1 MRSLK
6 AALVAALV
14 AFATAAPAQEKAS
27 LRLNWYL
34 GGSQSMFHL
43 GVERG
48 FFREE
53 GIDLAL
59 NEGRGSARSVQ
70 LINTKEDS
78 FAMADAGSLMLGAS
92 KGLKAKAVMSVV
104 NVSSFAIVAR
114 KDSGI
119 ARLDDLKGKRLAVTA
134 GDALTQLWPAV
145 LGANGKD
152 AEFARL
158 VMMDPTA
165 KVPAILDKQVD
176 AILGGITDQPNLMR
190 QRGVEPVIIPFY
202 DLGANTIGMAIV
214 AHPDTIAQNP
224 KLVRG
229 FVKATTRSYEAAIQ
243 DPRAA
248 AQAAKRAKPDLVEDT
263 LLAEVS
269 DANRL
274 TLAGLPAGRRIGYAP
289 PEAWTQTLDL
299 MKKYRE
305 LETAEPATS
314 FYTNAFLVD

>member
-6 AALVAALV
+6 VALLV
-14 AFATAAPAQEKAS
+14 AFAALAAPASAQEKAS

-34 GGSQSMFHL
+34 GGSHAMYYL

-48 FFREE
+48 YYREE

-70 LINTKEDS
+70 LINTKEDT

-104 NVSSFAIVAR
+104 NVSSFAVIMR
-114 KDSGI
+114 KDSAI
-119 ARLDDLKGKRLAVTA
+119 ATLEDLKGKRLAVTA

-145 LGANGKD
+145 LAANGKD
-152 AEFARL
+152 PEFTRL
-158 VMMDPTA
+158 VMMDAAA
-165 KVPAILDKQVD
+165 KVPSILDKQVD

-190 QRGVEPVIIPFY
+190 QRGVEPVVLPFY
-202 DLGANTIGMAIV
+202 DLKVNTIGMTIL

-224 KLVRG
+224 KLVRA
-229 FVKATTRSYEAAIQ
+229 FVKATTRAYEEAIK

-248 AQAAKRAKPDLVEDT
+248 AQAARRAKPDLVEDT
-263 LLAEVS
+263 LFAEVS
-269 DANRL
+269 DSNRL
-274 TLAGLPAGRRIGYAP
+274 TLAGLPAGKRVGFAP
-289 PEAWTQTLDL
+289 PASWEQTLEL

-305 LETAEPATS
+305 LETREPATA
-314 FYTNAFLVD
+314 FYTNEFLVD